1 MLRGSSC
8 VLLGILSFH
17 FKLFN
22 LASISVNMHSY
33 MLEVVGIAV
42 LFYFPDSEA

>member
-8 VLLGILSFH
+8 TVGLFIISFQVI
-17 FKLFN
+17 N
-22 LASISVNMHSY
+22 LASISVSMHSY
-33 MLEVVGIAV
+33 MLEVVGIVV